1 MSILSL
7 PTQTYFVLIGV
18 SDIQNFVSVSLA
30 TAAGGE
36 GDLVHD
42 RLSNLRT
49 VGSGFASLLYKLP
62 ETSSCCDLLKACT
75 SLWNALDDNAA
86 LPDLLVSYCF
96 MYTVEMLFMK
106 YVGMVL

>member
-1 MSILSL
+1 M
-7 PTQTYFVLIGV
+7 
-18 SDIQNFVSVSLA
+18 SLA

-62 ETSSCCDLLKACT
+62 ETSSCCDLLKACAPV
-75 SLWNALDDNAA
+75 WNALNDYPA
-86 LPDLLVSYCF
+86 LPELLVSYSF
-96 MYTVEMLFMK
+96 VNMTIHSIYSIARNI
-106 YVGMVL
+106 GGH